1 LVETAAK
8 LMTPEEFFAWTPGKE
23 GRYELVDG
31 IAIEMMSGASRFHDR
46 IVVNII
52 LSLGNQL
59 VGSPCQPATADTGV
73 RTRIRGVRR
82 PDVTV
87 TCDEPRALTYE
98 AGDPRLVVE
107 VISPDNAGVS
117 WQEKLEEYRR
127 RDGLVYIL
135 LVESESIDALLLT
148 RTSTGWQSSRFKGL
162 DSIIELPEIACRLGL
177 AEVYKGLS
185 YAS

>member
-1 LVETAAK
+1 MAEAASK
-8 LMTPEEFFAWTPGKE
+8 RMTPEEFFAWTPGKD

-31 IAIEMMSGASRFHDR
+31 IPIEMMSGASRYHDR

-59 VGSPCQPATADTGV
+59 VGGPCQPATADTGV
-73 RTRIRGVRR
+73 HTRIRGVRR

-87 TCDEPRALTYE
+87 TCDEPKAMTYE
-98 AGDPRLVVE
+98 AEDPRLVVE
-107 VISPDNAGVS
+107 VISPDNVGVI

-135 LVESESIDALLLT
+135 LVESELIDALLLT
-148 RTSTGWQSSRFKGL
+148 WSASGWQSARFTGA
-162 DSIIELPEIACRLGL
+162 DAVIELPEIACRLVL
-177 AEVYKGLS
+177 TDVYKGLTFT
-185 YAS
+185 A

>member
-1 LVETAAK
+1 MVEIAAK
-8 LMTPEEFFAWTPGKE
+8 RMTPEEFFAWTPNTD

-31 IAIEMMSGASRFHDR
+31 VAVEMMSGASRYHDR
-46 IVVNII
+46 IVVNIF

-59 VGSPCQPATADTGV
+59 AGSPCQPATADTGV
-73 RTRIRGVRR
+73 RSRIRGVRR

-87 TCDEPRALTYE
+87 TCDEPKSSTYE
-98 AGDPRLVVE
+98 AEDPRLVVE
-107 VISPDNAGVS
+107 VISPDNVGIP

-148 RTSTGWQSSRFKGL
+148 HKDAGWQSQRFTSL
-162 DSIIELPEIACRLGL
+162 ESVIELPDIACRLRL
-177 AEVYKGLS
+177 ADVYKGLS
-185 YAS
+185 YPT